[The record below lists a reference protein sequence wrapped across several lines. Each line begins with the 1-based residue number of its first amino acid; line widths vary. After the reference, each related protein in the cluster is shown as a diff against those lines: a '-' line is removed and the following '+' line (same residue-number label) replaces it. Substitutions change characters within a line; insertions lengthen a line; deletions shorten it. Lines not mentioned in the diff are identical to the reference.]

1 MAVAIFYSCNK
12 QEITDQPVTGNGEV
26 IMSGADIN
34 FQNKLVRFRD
44 KVEYIR
50 ENPDFKSGEMMD
62 ADSAIMHIESLFNA
76 TYGFPDE
83 RYGKTQTDQAT
94 VLIDLN
100 SSDEVLMDDV
110 VVVFDEIINIVTQ
123 YYYQCEFED
132 KGFMLL
138 DISRGIISDNKLE
151 IGLRSVVGEKAGEWD
166 PFGPEDDWWYGKKK
180 GDCDWNQGF
189 GETDA
194 AEKIQ
199 YAINNNKPIVSPPPG
214 YIFGYKSYED
224 IDLFGHEFENENGEK
239 LIFYIED
246 ANGIFPDSV
255 KCLDPDEMN
264 FHFYGEREVIYNILP
279 REYNKPPNWI
289 FMECDLEGLEELSP
303 VGGNYPTIH
312 HQNKLTYATRYL
324 AAIAVIGPP
333 IDL

>member
-1 MAVAIFYSCNK
+1 MVCNACSK
-12 QEITDQPVTGNGEV
+12 QEMADQPETSKGE
-26 IMSGADIN
+26 ITMSEADIN
-34 FQNKLVRFRD
+34 FQNKLVRFRN
-44 KVEYIR
+44 KVEYIN
-50 ENPDFKSGEMMD
+50 EHPGFKSGEVMD
-62 ADSAIMHIESLFNA
+62 ADSAIMYIESLFNI

-83 RYGKTQTDQAT
+83 RYGKTQTDQTT
-94 VLIDLN
+94 VHIDLN

-110 VVVFDEIINIVTQ
+110 VIIFDEIINIVTQ

-138 DISRGIISDNKLE
+138 DLSRGIISDNKLE

-166 PFGPEDDWWYGKKK
+166 PFGPEDYWWYGNKK

-214 YIFGYKSYED
+214 YIFCYKSYED

-246 ANGIFPDSV
+246 ANGVFPDSV
-255 KCLDPDEMN
+255 KCLEPDEMN
-264 FHFYGEREVIYNILP
+264 FHFFGEREVIYNILP
-279 REYNKPPNWI
+279 QEYNKPPNWI
-289 FMECDLEGLEELSP
+289 FMECDLEGLEEPSP
-303 VGGNYPTIH
+303 VGSYYPTIH
-312 HQNKLTYATRYL
+312 HKNKLTYALRYL
-324 AAIAVIGPP
+324 AAISVIGPP
-333 IDL
+333 IEL